1 MKYYNNY
8 MQSLAQN
15 PHDTYMGLMQASINK
30 QWDNTTQVIT
40 VLEQLGI
47 GSDRFKPVEVR
58 VDYSIEMGTSFKQDD
73 DFKIFAFK
81 DLQHSVAKGLMYKYD
96 NDYWITVNTSELG
109 TVAKDVSVRR
119 CNNVMRWVNPAN
131 GAVNELPCA
140 IEYVLESPKEQKD
153 KDVIVAN
160 GHITVICQGN
170 ALTRNLAKNT
180 RFIFNKECYRFTAFQ
195 KMLNEDTYNDDTADL
210 LYLDMYLDMQEP
222 DDDIAN
228 NIANANSYVYDI
240 EVLQDVSEQIKGGK
254 VQLFPTVTLNG
265 KTVER
270 KVAYEACICCNCC
283 NCTVDENG
291 LVTITGDVG
300 EKAQVM
306 TYIEGNK
313 QVNQIIEIEI
323 VAVAPDF
330 SELIVS
336 PIYNECRVKDSITFN
351 VDLYTNGV
359 KQTNAIDYTPTG
371 VPSEAYRIVRAGN
384 TFTLHALQISTK
396 PLMLTFSEPIT
407 GASVTIPIKFKSL
420 F

>member
-15 PHDTYMGLMQASINK
+15 PHDTYMGLMQASIDK

-47 GSDRFKPVEVR
+47 GQEKFKPVEVR
-58 VDYSIEMGTSFKQDD
+58 VDYSIEMGTGFKQDD
-73 DFKIFAFK
+73 DFKIFAFRN
-81 DLQHSVAKGLMYKYD
+81 LQHSVAKGLMYKYD

-109 TVAKDVSVRR
+109 TVAKDVTVRR
-119 CNNVMRWVNPAN
+119 CNNVMRWINPAN

-180 RFIFNKECYRFTAFQ
+180 RFIFNKECYRFTTFQ

-270 KVAYEACICCNCC
+270 KVAYEACDCCNCC

-291 LVTITGDVG
+291 IVTITGDVG

-306 TYIEGNK
+306 AYIEGNK

-330 SELIVS
+330 SELIIS
-336 PIYNECRVKDSITFN
+336 PIYNECRVRESITFE

-359 KQTNAIDYTPTG
+359 KQANMVDYTSTG
-371 VPSEAYRIVRAGN
+371 VPSAAYKIVRTGN
-384 TFTLHALQISTK
+384 KFTLTALQISTQ
-396 PLMLTFSEPIT
+396 PLMFTFSEATT
-407 GASVTIPIKFKSL
+407 GASATIPIKFKSL